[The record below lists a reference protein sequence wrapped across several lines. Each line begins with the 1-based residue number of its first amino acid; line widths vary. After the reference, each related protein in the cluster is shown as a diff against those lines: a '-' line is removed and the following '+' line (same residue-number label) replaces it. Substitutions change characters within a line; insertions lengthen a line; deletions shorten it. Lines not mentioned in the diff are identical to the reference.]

1 MFEISPPFLQRST
14 PAISLF
20 DPQPSFQTYK
30 YLSIIYKHK
39 SHTKYKDLLMG
50 GSYACQ
56 CPTTGY
62 ITYCSCGCNTCGD
75 PCSVCPTWY
84 WWLVGV
90 GALVGI
96 IIAVAAIIVRRR
108 RRLRRQQ
115 NIIEIN
121 LNPNGQTPAY
131 YQNQQYPQ
139 NGQNN
144 LNANMNRK

>member
-1 MFEISPPFLQRST
+1 
-14 PAISLF
+14 
-20 DPQPSFQTYK
+20 
-30 YLSIIYKHK
+30 
-39 SHTKYKDLLMG
+39 MG

-121 LNPNGQTPAY
+121 LNPNGQTPVY

-144 LNANMNRK
+144 QNVNINRK

>member
-1 MFEISPPFLQRST
+1 
-14 PAISLF
+14 
-20 DPQPSFQTYK
+20 
-30 YLSIIYKHK
+30 
-39 SHTKYKDLLMG
+39 
-50 GSYACQ
+50 
-56 CPTTGY
+56 
-62 ITYCSCGCNTCGD
+62 
-75 PCSVCPTWY
+75 
-84 WWLVGV
+84 VGV